1 MLTVTLIIVGLM
13 LFMMVI
19 GFPIAVA
26 LLASGIVGLT
36 ITSGWGAALG
46 ILQTVPFRTVASYVM
61 TTCPMFILMAEF
73 ASTGMTQD
81 LFDFAAR
88 RTRRFPASLGVAT
101 VIANAIMG
109 AICGSSTAAAAT
121 MGRIAIPEMIR
132 KHYPVHMACGI
143 VAVSGTLSILIP
155 PSVVLVLY
163 GIMSNTSV
171 GKLLMAGIIPGILS
185 AIMYSIIV
193 VLWFKKEQQRQN
205 IPSNEVLASLAQE
218 TKEVY
223 GSAWKEFLNIFP
235 VLLLMVLILGGIYS
249 GIVTPTEAAAIGS
262 LATLIIG
269 ICKRNQN
276 PKAAYEA
283 CCRAVKTNAMI
294 FTIMIGAKIFGYVLT
309 LTQATTG
316 ITNWLQTAHI
326 PAWSVLVAL
335 IILYLVLGCLM
346 DGISILL
353 LTVPIVAP
361 IVSSLGFDLIW
372 FGIIM
377 TKLIEV
383 GLVTPPV
390 GINCYIVADAAK
402 VPVATA
408 FKGIG
413 WLLLG
418 EAVILLV
425 LILFPDI
432 TLLLPNMMAD

>member
-1 MLTVTLIIVGLM
+1 MLGLSLGVVGLM
-13 LFMMVI
+13 LLMLVI

-26 LLASGIVGLT
+26 LLVSGVVGISLAT
-36 ITSGWGAALG
+36 GWDAALG
-46 ILQTVPFRTVASYVM
+46 VLQTVPFRTVASYVM

-73 ASTGMTQD
+73 ASTGLTQD

-88 RTRRFPASLGVAT
+88 RTKRFPASLGVAT

-121 MGRIAIPEMIR
+121 MGRIAIPEMTR

-171 GKLLMAGIIPGILS
+171 GKLLMAGIIPGIMS
-185 AIMYSIIV
+185 AVMYSIIV
-193 VLWFKKEQQRQN
+193 VIWFKREQCRQN
-205 IPSNEVLASLAQE
+205 IPSNEVLANLAQE
-218 TKEVY
+218 TKDAY
-223 GSAWKEFLNIFP
+223 GSSFKEFLAIFP
-235 VLLLMVLILGGIYS
+235 VILLMLLILGGIYS
-249 GIVTPTEAAAIGS
+249 GIVTPTEAASVGA
-262 LATLIIG
+262 LATLILGLI
-269 ICKRNQN
+269 RRDQS
-276 PKAAYEA
+276 PKKAYDA
-283 CCRAVKTNAMI
+283 CIRAVKTNAMI
-294 FTIMIGAKIFGYVLT
+294 FTIMIGAKVFGYFLT
-309 LTQATTG
+309 LTQATIG
-316 ITNWLQTAHI
+316 ITNWLQSAQI
-326 PAWSVLVAL
+326 PPWSVLL
-335 IILYLVLGCLM
+335 ILIVFYLILGCMM

-353 LTVPIVAP
+353 LTVPVVAP
-361 IVSSLGFDLIW
+361 IVASLGFDLIW

-390 GINCYIVADAAK
+390 GINCYIVADSAK

-418 EAVILLV
+418 EAVILLL
-425 LILFPDI
+425 LILFPQI
-432 TLLLPNMMAD
+432 TLFIPSFMSA

>member
-1 MLTVTLIIVGLM
+1 MLGLSLGVVALM
-13 LFMMVI
+13 LLMLVI

-26 LLASGIVGLT
+26 LLVSGVVGISLAT
-36 ITSGWGAALG
+36 GWDAALG
-46 ILQTVPFRTVASYVM
+46 VLQTVPFRTVASYVM

-73 ASTGMTQD
+73 ASTGLTQD

-88 RTRRFPASLGVAT
+88 RTKRFPASLGVAT

-121 MGRIAIPEMIR
+121 MGRIAIPEMTR

-171 GKLLMAGIIPGILS
+171 GKLLMAGIIPGIMS
-185 AIMYSIIV
+185 AVMYSIIV
-193 VLWFKKEQQRQN
+193 VIWFKREQCRQN
-205 IPSNEVLASLAQE
+205 IPSNEVLANLAQE
-218 TKEVY
+218 TKDAY
-223 GSAWKEFLNIFP
+223 GSSFKEFLAIFP
-235 VLLLMVLILGGIYS
+235 VILLMLLILGGIYS
-249 GIVTPTEAAAIGS
+249 GIVTPTEAASVGA
-262 LATLIIG
+262 LATLILGLI
-269 ICKRNQN
+269 RRDQS
-276 PKAAYEA
+276 PKKAYDA
-283 CCRAVKTNAMI
+283 CIRAVKTNAMI
-294 FTIMIGAKIFGYVLT
+294 FTIMIGAKVFGYFLT
-309 LTQATTG
+309 LTQATIG
-316 ITNWLQTAHI
+316 ITNWLQSAQI
-326 PAWSVLVAL
+326 PPWSVLL
-335 IILYLVLGCLM
+335 ILIVFYLILGCMM

-353 LTVPIVAP
+353 LTVPVVAP
-361 IVSSLGFDLIW
+361 IVASLGFDLIW

-390 GINCYIVADAAK
+390 GINCYIVADSAK

-418 EAVILLV
+418 EAVILLL
-425 LILFPDI
+425 LILFPQI
-432 TLLLPNMMAD
+432 TLFIPSFMSA